1 MKSLGRHLL
10 AEFYECDPEM
20 INNCALVEKFM
31 KEAAIKSGATIVQ
44 SVFHSFQ
51 PHGISGVVVIA
62 ESHLA
67 IHTWP
72 EYGYAA
78 VDLFTCGDTVDPW
91 IAYRY
96 LKEKFGAKECDVKDL
111 RRGYLENIIGELRRD
126 QKKVANYGYDYST
139 EFTGE
144 KRGVVL

>member
-10 AEFYECDPEM
+10 AEFYDCDPEM
-20 INNCALVEKFM
+20 INNCALVEKYM
-31 KEAAIKSGATIVQ
+31 KEAAKKSGATIIK

-78 VDLFTCGDTVDPW
+78 VDLFTCGNNVDPW
-91 IAYRY
+91 IAYKY
-96 LKEKFGAKECDVKDL
+96 LKEKFRAKEADVKDL
-111 RRGYLENIIGELRRD
+111 RRGYLDNIIKDLRHEKR
-126 QKKVANYGYDYST
+126 KVVNENE
-139 EFTGE
+139 EFYE
-144 KRGVVL
+144 NRGVVL

>member
-10 AEFYECDPEM
+10 AEFYDCDPEM

-31 KEAAIKSGATIVQ
+31 KEAAQQAGATIVK

-51 PHGISGVVVIA
+51 PHGVSGVVVIA

-96 LKEKFGAKECDVKDL
+96 LKDKFQAKEADVKDL
-111 RRGYLENIIGELRRD
+111 RRGYLENIIRD
-126 QKKVANYGYDYST
+126 IRESQQKVANFGYDYSQ
-139 EFTGE
+139 EYSYE

>member
-10 AEFYECDPEM
+10 AEFYDCEPEM
-20 INNCALVEKFM
+20 INNCGLVEKFM
-31 KEAAIKSGATIVQ
+31 KDAAEKSGATIIK

-51 PHGISGVVVIA
+51 PHGVSGVVVIA

-91 IAYRY
+91 VAYRY
-96 LKEKFGAKECDVKDL
+96 LKEKFKAKEADVKDL
-111 RRGYLENIIGELRRD
+111 RRGYLENIITEIREG
-126 QKKVANYGYDYST
+126 QKKVANFGYDYSQEYST
-139 EFTGE
+139 E